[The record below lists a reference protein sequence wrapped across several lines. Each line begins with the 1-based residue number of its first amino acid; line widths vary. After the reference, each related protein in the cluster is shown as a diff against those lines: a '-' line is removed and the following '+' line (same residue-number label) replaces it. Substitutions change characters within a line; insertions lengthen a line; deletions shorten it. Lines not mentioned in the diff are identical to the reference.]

1 MKILLLSDG
10 KSIHTKR
17 WIDSLLQHNYNVYLF
32 SLNEVLNINNKN
44 LSVYEGITN
53 FGKLDYILSIPMLN
67 KIAKEIEPDI
77 IHAHYLT
84 GYGIMAGR
92 IKINRPLILSP
103 WGSDVF
109 VTLRGNSLYSKLL
122 RYLVRPALEKAI
134 FITTETKT
142 MADILRDEFDVKED
156 KLRVIPW
163 GIDLNIF
170 KIYSKEEVNLLKKR
184 LGFSEE
190 SFIITSVRNIKEFY
204 RVHEIVKAIPQVIRL
219 YKDLDIGF
227 VFLSGYFDFSYLE
240 SIKKMLKNLGIN
252 QKVIIVEKF
261 LTPQETADFLNI
273 SNIIISIPISDSLPI
288 SVIEGIACGCI
299 PVVSN
304 TYGAKELSDNSGFKL
319 FFTTGEADDLLE
331 KLIDIINR
339 YSSLKN
345 EIIPWNLNIVK
356 EKYSWE
362 FSYMEME
369 NLYKEAIKSFD

>member
-1 MKILLLSDG
+1 MKIFLLSDG

-17 WIDSLLQHNYNVYLF
+17 WIDSLLQNNHDIYLF
-32 SLNEVLNINNKN
+32 SLNEVLNNSKN
-44 LSVYEGITN
+44 LSVHRGINN

-109 VTLRGNSLYSKLL
+109 VTLRGNNLYSKLL

-134 FITTETKT
+134 FITTETKI
-142 MADILRDEFDVKED
+142 MADILKNEFNIDEN
-156 KLRVIPW
+156 KLKVIPW
-163 GIDLNIF
+163 GIDLNTF
-170 KIYSKEEVNLLKKR
+170 KIVSEKNVLKKK
-184 LGFSEE
+184 LGIPKD
-190 SFIITSVRNIKEFY
+190 SFIITSIRSITEFY
-204 RVHEIVKAIPQVIRL
+204 RIHEIVKAIPKILNFHKNMNMFFIFVAGYLDSYYFGQIKELIRKL
-219 YKDLDIGF
+219 NISQNIQTFDR
-227 VFLSGYFDFSYLE
+227 FLSP
-240 SIKKMLKNLGIN
+240 KKVSDL
-252 QKVIIVEKF
+252 
-261 LTPQETADFLNI
+261 LNI
-273 SNIIISIPISDSLPI
+273 SNIVISIPPSDSVPI
-288 SVIEGIACGCI
+288 SILEGMACGCI

-304 TYGAKELSDNSGFKL
+304 TFGTKELSDNSKFKL
-319 FFTTGEADDLLE
+319 VFTTGKAIDLTE

-339 YSSLKN
+339 YSTIKN

-362 FSYMEME
+362 FSYTEME
-369 NLYKEAIKSFD
+369 NLYKEAIKNFE